1 MEPGSIA
8 TADSGLMKTPGP
20 SNRMVLVMN
29 TAVTRND
36 WVGRVI
42 DGRFPLLE
50 WLGNTEQAGV
60 FRTELKGPQ
69 PRRAV
74 IRLLPADPAHAE
86 ARLLDWKQAAALS
99 HPHLMRIFE
108 SGRAQ
113 VGGVELLY
121 VVTEY
126 AEESLAQ
133 VIPERPLSSGEAREM
148 LGPILDALAYLHG
161 RGLVHGHV
169 KPSNVMVIEDR
180 VKLPVESVQRAGAI
194 TVQQERLNAYHAPEV
209 ASGTIV
215 PGSDVWSVG
224 VTLVEALAQH
234 PPKWDR
240 SARRDPIVPAEI
252 GAPFLDIARGCLR
265 FEPGKR
271 ASLGDIRS
279 LLNPSPLVQEPANEI
294 DQVAP
299 VEIGTIVPGHA
310 ASSKARIAAIVA
322 GIAILVAV
330 IVFALTR
337 SHPLQP
343 APSAT
348 QGPAPTV
355 APAPQPTPSRE
366 SAPRSTGTVKGEVAE
381 RVMPAVAESANR
393 TIHGKVGVTVRVD
406 VDVNGAV
413 TDARFV
419 SRGSSQ
425 YFANKALEAARK
437 WRFKPAHKDGNAV
450 PSAWTL
456 RFQFRR
462 SGPEVSAAE
471 VSP

>member
-1 MEPGSIA
+1 
-8 TADSGLMKTPGP
+8 
-20 SNRMVLVMN
+20 MVLVMN

-36 WVGRVI
+36 WVGRVL

-60 FRTELKGPQ
+60 FRTELKGPE

-74 IRLLPADPAHAE
+74 IRLLPADPADAE
-86 ARLLDWKQAAALS
+86 ARLLDWKRAAALS

-133 VIPERPLSSGEAREM
+133 VIPERPLSTGEAREM

-161 RGLVHGHV
+161 QGMVHGHI
-169 KPSNVMVIEDR
+169 KPSNVMVIDEG
-180 VKLPVESVQRAGAI
+180 VKLPMESARRAGAI
-194 TVQQERLNAYHAPEV
+194 TAQRGQLKIYDAPEV
-209 ASGTIV
+209 ASGTMV
-215 PGSDVWSVG
+215 PGSDIWSLG

-234 PPKWDR
+234 PPAWDR
-240 SARRDPIVPAEI
+240 SIRQDPSVPAEI
-252 GAPFLDIARGCLR
+252 GAPFVDIARGCLR
-265 FEPGKR
+265 FDPGKR
-271 ASLGDIRS
+271 VSVRDIGA
-279 LLNPSPLVQEPANEI
+279 LLNPSPSLREPAGKI

-299 VEIGTIVPGHA
+299 TKIGADASGPK
-310 ASSKARIAAIVA
+310 ASSTTRMAAIVA
-322 GIAILVAV
+322 GIVVLVAV

-337 SHPLQP
+337 SHPSQP

-348 QGPAPTV
+348 QAPAPAVT
-355 APAPQPTPSRE
+355 PAPQPPSPPPPE
-366 SAPRSTGTVKGEVAE
+366 ASPRGTARVKGEVAE
-381 RVMPAVAESANR
+381 RVMPNVTESANR
-393 TIHGKVGVTVRVD
+393 TIHGKVDVTVRVK
-406 VDVNGAV
+406 VDASGAV
-413 TDARFV
+413 ADARLE
-419 SRGSSQ
+419 SRGPSQ
-425 YFANKALEAARK
+425 YFATKALDAARK
-437 WRFKPAHKDGNAV
+437 WRFKPAQKDGNAV

-462 SGPEVSAAE
+462 SGPEVIAAE